1 LVEGD
6 KIFVAS
12 ENYFTELIGVEKIEE
27 EQMTFTLELKNGN
40 SFSANGLLVKTEM
53 VKCVN

>member
-1 LVEGD
+1 VT
-6 KIFVAS
+6 KYFFPS
-12 ENYFTELIGVEKIEE
+12 ENCFTELIGVEKIEE

-40 SFSANGLLVKTEM
+40 SVIANGLLVKTEM